1 MLDVPYYV
9 HHLTFSNVG
18 YTAGPLFWG
27 FAENPIAIIGACL
40 PTLAPLW
47 SKQHRSTPKGWSYL
61 KNLWKSFSS
70 SSYEDLE
77 GYYQNTNNAEHASI
91 SRLVTPGPATDIHA
105 EDIALADMPQE
116 GIQVL
121 TTLSSNYKKWA
132 VSNTILLKPRYA
144 ASSIVTP
151 PLLWRLVQTFWV
163 PGTIMY
169 SYFSLVST
177 LWHLPLPIGCWGEQ
191 ISESMVEAAGRLR
204 QLLMILRELGE
215 ARYRVIRSSPRPEG
229 QLF

>member
-1 MLDVPYYV
+1 MLLLGSVVLASGIPRIVSFRQLVQFTDQNQQEYIKDT
-9 HHLTFSNVG
+9 LW

-121 TTLSSNYKKWA
+121 TTLSSNYKK
-132 VSNTILLKPRYA
+132 
-144 ASSIVTP
+144 
-151 PLLWRLVQTFWV
+151 
-163 PGTIMY
+163 
-169 SYFSLVST
+169 
-177 LWHLPLPIGCWGEQ
+177 
-191 ISESMVEAAGRLR
+191 
-204 QLLMILRELGE
+204 
-215 ARYRVIRSSPRPEG
+215 
-229 QLF
+229 